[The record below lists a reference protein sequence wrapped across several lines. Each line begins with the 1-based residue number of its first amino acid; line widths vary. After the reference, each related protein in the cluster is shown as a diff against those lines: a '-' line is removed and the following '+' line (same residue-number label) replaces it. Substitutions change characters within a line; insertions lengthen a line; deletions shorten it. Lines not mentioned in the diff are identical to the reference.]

1 MERIGVRE
9 LRQHA
14 SRYLARVRAGETIEV
29 TDRGKPVA
37 RLVPV
42 AREETWQD
50 LIDAGV
56 IIPAENPNA
65 RLEDIEPGPPITD
78 GPTLSEILQQMRD
91 EERY

>member
-1 MERIGVRE
+1 M
-9 LRQHA
+9 
-14 SRYLARVRAGETIEV
+14 

-50 LIDAGV
+50 LVDAGV
-56 IIPAENPNA
+56 IAPAEDPDLDLA
-65 RLEDIEPGPPITD
+65 DIVPLPAVTD